1 MEYDNTSSKSSP
13 LQQKKIELLQKDII
27 KDILTIIY
35 ENELNKKNNNLD
47 ELSFI
52 VEDAIKSRKIENG
65 YIAQYDLLNYTNNI
79 IKSLQ
84 EKEKKKR
91 R

>member
-1 MEYDNTSSKSSP
+1 MRSIKEP
-13 LQQKKIELLQKDII
+13 EEIELLQKDII

-65 YIAQYDLLNYTNNI
+65 YIAQYDLLNYANNI